1 MQSEQHLGPS
11 SFRLAPALPQH
22 SSALRPRSLSFPD
35 GSNPEPSDLGRSDP
49 SQDRRDLASDLPS
62 LSSVIS
68 RLFCFHYIDAF
79 VSFPK
84 TITHFMISFAS
95 GLQGRYPSQ
104 SFRFF
109 FQFCSSSP
117 SHSLSQ
123 QSRRYRY
130 GNTGLGLVTPL
141 GCGVETTW
149 KRLIEGNCGIRA
161 ITPEDLKMGA
171 FGRETPLHIFDQL
184 TSKVAATVP
193 CGMGSGDFNEELWLI
208 SKNFSGL
215 GDKRV

>member
-95 GLQGRYPSQ
+95 ALP
-104 SFRFF
+104 
-109 FQFCSSSP
+109 P
-117 SHSLSQ
+117 PPIPSLS
-123 QSRRYRY
+123 RVVV
-130 GNTGLGLVTPL
+130 TGLGLVTPL